1 VIIRLRVLCFRVLLV
16 VQEGAVNN
24 AVKVLCFRVFVVVQ
38 ERYLDNAV
46 LCFTVLT
53 A

>member
-1 VIIRLRVLCFRVLLV
+1 M
-16 VQEGAVNN
+16 QEGAVDN
-24 AVKVLCFRVFVVVQ
+24 AVKVLCFRVFIVVQ

-53 A
+53 AE

>member
-1 VIIRLRVLCFRVLLV
+1 MVH
-16 VQEGAVNN
+16 
-24 AVKVLCFRVFVVVQ
+24 

-53 A
+53 AEQERSVYNTVKSPVF